1 MHSGTANPDQ
11 LAVLTAALEEYCAE
25 AGIGRLGEGR
35 EDVARLL
42 FDLFNR
48 GVEDPG
54 ELKAA
59 LRARSQTEL
68 SRCA

>member
-1 MHSGTANPDQ
+1 MHSGIADPAQ
-11 LAVLTAALEEYCAE
+11 LAVLTMVLEEYCAE
-25 AGIGRLGEGR
+25 AGLGPLGEGR

-59 LRARSQTEL
+59 LRARAQTVL